1 VDGLI
6 CEQLDKTRRVTGKI
20 IRVLAMVV
28 NPNIFYSNDDNKET
42 VDKLK
47 FRDFADEEGDFF
59 SLLNVYEA
67 FERERGKSVHNFC
80 R

>member
-1 VDGLI
+1 
-6 CEQLDKTRRVTGKI
+6 
-20 IRVLAMVV
+20 MVV
-28 NPNIFYSNDDNKET
+28 NPNIFYSNDDKKGT